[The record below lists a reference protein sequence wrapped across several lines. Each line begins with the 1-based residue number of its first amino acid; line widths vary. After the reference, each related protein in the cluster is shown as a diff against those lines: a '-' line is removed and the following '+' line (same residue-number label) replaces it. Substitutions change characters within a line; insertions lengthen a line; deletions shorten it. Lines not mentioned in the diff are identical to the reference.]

1 MDLAGPI
8 GGDDHYG
15 RLVGADGTQ
24 LGDGDLEIRQQLQKE
39 SFEFLVGPVYLVDKQ
54 HRRTLSRIVKGLEQG
69 ALNKELFAEQLF

>member
-1 MDLAGPI
+1 MVPSSGMVIWKSDSK
-8 GGDDHYG
+8 
-15 RLVGADGTQ
+15 
-24 LGDGDLEIRQQLQKE
+24 LQKE